1 MINNKQVNIW
11 RGDQVPP
18 TIYHVWIYK
27 DLEIKIYSEEEQ
39 DWVTLIDNVK
49 IVEELNKVISKVDT
63 LYEAT
68 VNNKLI
74 RENPVLDGKDILATT
89 GGHFYKE
96 NDNIANVLNELDK
109 LLITEIIE

>member
-27 DLEIKIYSEEEQ
+27 DLEIKIFSEEEQ
-39 DWVTLIDNVK
+39 DWITLIDNAK
-49 IVEELNKVISKVDT
+49 IVEELNNVINKVDI
-63 LYEAT
+63 LYNST

-74 RENPVLDGKDILATT
+74 RNNPVLDGSDIEASSV
-89 GGHFYKE
+89 GHFYKE